1 LLFVFSNV
9 EITQAKEIA
18 GHLIIIGGAEDKHNE
33 RQILRRFLAL
43 AGGPDASILIIPV
56 ASDFPE
62 IAAHI
67 YTTLFTTL
75 GARKVSALHAVTR
88 SEVLEAD
95 PEELL
100 GDVTGVFMTGGDQ
113 LRLAT
118 ILGGTGFSA
127 LLGDKVRNGMV
138 LAGTSAG
145 AAGMSNSMIVRGDPG
160 VEPTADTIRI
170 SPGLGILRNIVIDQ
184 HFTQRARLTRLITAV
199 SYNPRNLGIGIDEDT
214 AIIITNTGIL
224 EVIGAGTVTIVD
236 GSQIGYSNLP
246 EVPPS
251 KPFTVCDIRLHILNS
266 HLRYDVNARKVIL
279 HHNGDERSETGG
291 E

>member
-1 LLFVFSNV
+1 V
-9 EITQAKEIA
+9 EITQANEIA

-43 AGGPDASILIIPV
+43 AGGSEASILIIPV

-67 YTTLFTTL
+67 YTTVFTSL
-75 GARKVSALHAVTR
+75 GARKVSALHAATR
-88 SEVLEAD
+88 SEVLESNA
-95 PEELL
+95 EELL
-100 GDVTGVFMTGGDQ
+100 DGVTGVFMTGGDQ

-118 ILGGTGFSA
+118 VLGGTRFST
-127 LLGDKVRNGMV
+127 LLGERVRGGMV

-145 AAGMSNSMIVRGDPG
+145 AAGMSTSMIVRGDPG
-160 VEPTADTIRI
+160 VAPNADAIRI

-214 AIIITNTGIL
+214 AIIISSSGVL
-224 EVIGAGTVTIVD
+224 EVVGAGTVTVVD
-236 GSQIGYSNLP
+236 GSQIGYTNLP

-251 KPFTVCDIRLHILNS
+251 RPFTVCDLKLHILNS
-266 HLRYDVNARKVIL
+266 HIRYDVNARKVIL
-279 HHNGDERSETGG
+279 YHNEEERAENV